1 MYFFFP
7 VFSTS
12 AFLSMYISK
21 QTQKKKKS
29 KAKVVS
35 HFPDTCFILPRNV
48 YQKSPFK
55 GEGKGG
61 HQQRRAQLRQ
71 SRADSSH
78 CTTQRGKAEHLKSW
92 KWLSK

>member
-1 MYFFFP
+1 MHFFLP

-21 QTQKKKKS
+21 QTQKKS

-48 YQKSPFK
+48 YQKKPFK
-55 GEGKGG
+55 INCSEEG
-61 HQQRRAQLRQ
+61 RTSAEE
-71 SRADSSH
+71 STA
-78 CTTQRGKAEHLKSW
+78 TTKQG
-92 KWLSK
+92 